1 MMLDNEIKAIIQQFP
16 EVVPHLTGYAAWLA
30 MESELRAWEQ
40 IAVEHARKGEPIACE
55 YKSVA
60 IPDGVKDTVLMMLGY
75 ADCENCV
82 HVVFEDV
89 LKDIAKADSMERHKK
104 IPYRGDQPYVY
115 TPGTVTITQKDVDKA
130 IRQWDKFMPE
140 FAGMLE
146 ATVEQ
151 ENENA

>member
-30 MESELRAWEQ
+30 MENELRAWEQ

-82 HVVFEDV
+82 HVVFEDA
-89 LKDIAKADSMERHKK
+89 LKQINKK
-104 IPYRGDQPYVY
+104 YVPEEHQKFTPRLEGEFYVY
-115 TPGTVTITQKDVDKA
+115 SPGRTDIDAQDMAEAV
-130 IRQWDKFMPE
+130 REWNRRMPE
-140 FAGMLE
+140 YAGMLDAKVLPE
-146 ATVEQ
+146 E
-151 ENENA
+151 